1 MTKFTWKITE
11 ITADQETITS
21 AKYHC
26 SCGDDPV
33 VETEGYWYFNEPKA
47 KVPFAD
53 VTEDMIVE
61 WINSEAIRD
70 GKNLITSRLEE
81 QLEALTHKSV
91 AVLPWLPQKFV
102 PEI

>member
-1 MTKFTWKITE
+1 MNKFHWKITE
-11 ITADQETITS
+11 ITADSETITS

-26 SCGDDPV
+26 SCGDDPI

-47 KVPFAD
+47 KVPFLD
-53 VTEDMIVE
+53 VTEEMVVE

-70 GKNLITSRLEE
+70 GKNLITSRLDE
-81 QLEALTHKSV
+81 QVAALQKQKRVV
-91 AVLPWLPQKFV
+91 APWLPQVFT

>member
-1 MTKFTWKITE
+1 MTKFNWKITE
-11 ITADQETITS
+11 ITADGETITS

-47 KVPFAD
+47 KVPFLD
-53 VTEDMIVE
+53 VTEEMVVE

-70 GKNLITSRLEE
+70 GKNLITFRLEE
-81 QLEALTHKSV
+81 QLDSLKTKTIV
-91 AVLPWLPQKFV
+91 VPPWNPQIFT